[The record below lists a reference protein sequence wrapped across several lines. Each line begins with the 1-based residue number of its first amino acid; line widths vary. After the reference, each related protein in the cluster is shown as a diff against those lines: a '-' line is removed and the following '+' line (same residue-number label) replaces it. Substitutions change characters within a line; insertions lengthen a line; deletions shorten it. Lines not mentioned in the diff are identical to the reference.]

1 METMSSTMD
10 SITVILVVAAAFSLI
25 VAGIGIMNIM
35 LVSVTERTK
44 EIGLRMSVGARGVDI
59 SAQFLIESIAIS
71 VTGGILGIVVGW
83 LGTLVCSSFGLPV
96 SIPMWSI
103 FLSFAV
109 CTVIGILFGFFPARK
124 AAAMDPIEALR
135 YE

>member
-1 METMSSTMD
+1 M
-10 SITVILVVAAAFSLI
+10 ILDQLHKVNDIKKLDESQLEQLR
-25 VAGIGIMNIM
+25 G
-35 LVSVTERTK
+35 
-44 EIGLRMSVGARGVDI
+44 EIRS
-59 SAQFLIESIAIS
+59 FLIESIAIS